1 VPLLRRM
8 LKGNAL
14 HLGWAM
20 PLEVEGFL
28 VDEGFAHISIFFFP
42 PHPQQVA
49 PLRSDTTFQWKLES
63 SLASLHRPTVGLQG

>member
-1 VPLLRRM
+1 VKRGISIPDTNITRWLESLPVGRHAVPLLRRM

-42 PHPQQVA
+42 PNP
-49 PLRSDTTFQWKLES
+49 
-63 SLASLHRPTVGLQG
+63 